1 MSSLVLAMAIS
12 AVVGVGIA
20 VAIAGLTPARPDL
33 GAAVARMRPETV
45 RPGRVHDTPPVERT
59 RTERIGAWARHRTDR
74 YAILRAPMEDLELL
88 QVPVEEHYGKK
99 AIASGAAL
107 VGCTFLPMLLGFGLI
122 LPFGIGL
129 GFGAFAWFVPDLTV
143 RDRAKASR
151 EDFAYAAVSYL
162 RLVAIAR
169 RAGLGLVAS
178 LDSAAHKSD
187 SWMFLRIREE
197 LRLARWSG
205 ETSWDALD
213 RLAGRTKV
221 PELKEVADIIRL
233 ANDSGASVS
242 DNLLARAAS
251 MRDRLLTRE
260 QTAANAATSSMGI
273 PLAALAVLF
282 LVAMLVPA
290 AMQLSPG

>member
-1 MSSLVLAMAIS
+1 MSDAHGGWTTTGSREVYSNPWIAVREDAVLRPDGGEGIYGVVTMQHPSVFVVAMA
-12 AVVGVGIA
+12 
-20 VAIAGLTPARPDL
+20 
-33 GAAVARMRPETV
+33 
-45 RPGRVHDTPPVERT
+45 
-59 RTERIGAWARHRTDR
+59 
-74 YAILRAPMEDLELL
+74 
-88 QVPVEEHYGKK
+88 
-99 AIASGAAL
+99 AAL
-107 VGCTFLPMLLGFGLI
+107 VATKAGI
-122 LPFGIGL
+122 IFGIGL
-129 GFGAFAWFVPDLTV
+129 AFGAFAWFVPDLAV
-143 RDRAKASR
+143 RDKAKVSR

-162 RLVAIAR
+162 RLVAIAS

-205 ETSWDALD
+205 ETSWDALE
-213 RLAGRTKV
+213 RLAGRTRV

-282 LVAMLVPA
+282 LIAMLVPA

>member
-1 MSSLVLAMAIS
+1 MSPLVMAMAIS
-12 AVVGVGIA
+12 AVVGIA
-20 VAIAGLTPARPDL
+20 IALVVAGLTPSRPDL
-33 GAAVARMRPETV
+33 AAAVERMRPQTLRSARAPDV
-45 RPGRVHDTPPVERT
+45 GPTDRT
-59 RTERIGAWARHRTDR
+59 RTESIGAWARHRADR
-74 YAILRAPMEDLELL
+74 YPVLRAPMEDLELL

-107 VGCTFLPMLLGFGLI
+107 VGCTLLPMVMGFGFI
-122 LPFGIGL
+122 IPFGIGL
-129 GFGAFAWFVPDLTV
+129 AFAAFAWFVPDLTV
-143 RDRAKASR
+143 RDRAKDSR

-187 SWMFLRIREE
+187 SWMFVRIREE

-273 PLAALAVLF
+273 PLAVLAVLF
-282 LVAMLVPA
+282 LIAMLVPA

>member
-1 MSSLVLAMAIS
+1 MTPLVLAMTIS
-12 AVVGVGIA
+12 AVVGIGLALV
-20 VAIAGLTPARPDL
+20 VAGLTPAKPDL
-33 GAAVARMRPETV
+33 SAAVTRMRPQTLRTRRESETV
-45 RPGRVHDTPPVERT
+45 AGDRT
-59 RTERIGAWARHRTDR
+59 RTERIGVWARHRTDR
-74 YAILRAPMEDLELL
+74 FAVLQAPLEDLELL
-88 QVPVEEHYGKK
+88 QIPVEAHYGKK
-99 AIASGAAL
+99 AIATGAAL
-107 VGCTFLPMLLGFGLI
+107 VGCTLLPMALGSGFVI
-122 LPFGIGL
+122 PFGIGL
-129 GFGAFAWFVPDLTV
+129 AFAIFAWFVPDLTV
-143 RDRAKASR
+143 RDRAKDSR

-187 SWMFLRIREE
+187 SWMFVRIREE
-197 LRLARWSG
+197 LRLARWAG
-205 ETSWDALD
+205 ETSWDALE
-213 RLAGRTKV
+213 RLAARTGV

-242 DNLLARAAS
+242 DNLMARAAS

-282 LVAMLVPA
+282 LIAMLVPA
-290 AMQLSPG
+290 AIQLSPG

>member
-1 MSSLVLAMAIS
+1 MSPLVLAMAL
-12 AVVGVGIA
+12 AA
-20 VAIAGLTPARPDL
+20 VAGIGITLVIAGLRPSSPDL
-33 GAAVARMRPETV
+33 EAAVTRMRPETLLTR
-45 RPGRVHDTPPVERT
+45 RPVDHDPADRT
-59 RTERIGAWARHRTDR
+59 RTERIGAWARRRADR
-74 YAILRAPMEDLELL
+74 HGFLQAPLEDLELL
-88 QVPVEEHYGKK
+88 QIPVEEHYGKK
-99 AIASGAAL
+99 VIAAGGALLA
-107 VGCTFLPMLLGFGLI
+107 CTFVPMLLGFGFV

-129 GFGAFAWFVPDLTV
+129 AFGAFAWFVPDLAV
-143 RDRAKASR
+143 RDKAKVSR
-151 EDFAYAAVSYL
+151 EDCAYAAVSYL

-205 ETSWDALD
+205 ETSWDALE
-213 RLAGRTKV
+213 RLAGRTRV

-282 LVAMLVPA
+282 LIAMLVPA

>member
-1 MSSLVLAMAIS
+1 MSPLALAMAIS
-12 AVVGVGIA
+12 A
-20 VAIAGLTPARPDL
+20 IAGLGVALVIAGLVPAKPDL
-33 GAAVARMRPETV
+33 GAAVDRMRPQTM
-45 RPGRVHDTPPVERT
+45 RQSRGADAASTDWT
-59 RTERIGAWARHRTDR
+59 RTEVIGAWARRRTDR
-74 YAILRAPMEDLELL
+74 YTVLKAPLEDLELL
-88 QVPVEEHYGKK
+88 QIPVEEHYGKK
-99 AIASGAAL
+99 AIAAGAAL
-107 VGCTFLPMLLGFGLI
+107 VGCTLLPMVLGFGFVI
-122 LPFGIGL
+122 PFGIGL
-129 GFGAFAWFVPDLTV
+129 AFAVFAWFVPDLTA

-178 LDSAAHKSD
+178 LDSAARKSD

-205 ETSWDALD
+205 ETSWDALE

-260 QTAANAATSSMGI
+260 QTAANSATSSMGI

-282 LVAMLVPA
+282 LIAMLIPA

>member
-1 MSSLVLAMAIS
+1 MSPLVLAMLLS
-12 AVVGVGIA
+12 AVTGIGVTL
-20 VAIAGLTPARPDL
+20 VLAGLTPSSPALD
-33 GAAVARMRPETV
+33 AAVARLRPDTLRPE
-45 RPGRVHDTPPVERT
+45 RGRTTRSSELT
-59 RTERIGAWARHRTDR
+59 RTERLGSWALARTER
-74 YAILRAPMEDLELL
+74 YTFLRAPEADLELL
-88 QVPVEEHYGKK
+88 QIPVEVHYGKK
-99 AIASGAAL
+99 VIATFASLLA
-107 VGCTFLPMLLGFGLI
+107 CTFLPMLLGLGFVI
-122 LPFGIGL
+122 PFGIGVL
-129 GFGAFAWFVPDLTV
+129 FAAFAWFVPDLSV
-143 RDRAKASR
+143 RDRAKDSR
-151 EDFAYAAVSYL
+151 EDFAYASVSYL

-197 LRLARWSG
+197 LRLARWAG
-205 ETSWDALD
+205 ETSWDALE
-213 RLAGRTKV
+213 RLAARTGV
-221 PELKEVADIIRL
+221 PELKEVADILRL

-282 LVAMLVPA
+282 LIAMLIPA